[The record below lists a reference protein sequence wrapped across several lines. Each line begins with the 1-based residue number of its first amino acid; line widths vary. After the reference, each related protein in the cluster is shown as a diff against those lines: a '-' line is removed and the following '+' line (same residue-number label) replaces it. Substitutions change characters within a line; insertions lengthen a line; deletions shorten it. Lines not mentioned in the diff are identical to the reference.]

1 MGFFDRMGNLGKGLV
16 KVWSD
21 PETRK
26 RERERRMSALEA
38 ELDKLMEKV
47 RPEDD
52 APAPTSYGDPQQA
65 LLAKLERAHRNGIL
79 TDEEYRTKR
88 SQALDDGPPASLRER
103 SSASAAPGNV
113 SDSASGASPDDDP
126 YDDPKPVKRTL

>member
-26 RERERRMSALEA
+26 RERERRMGALEA
-38 ELDKLMEKV
+38 ELDKLREKV
-47 RPEDD
+47 RPEDA
-52 APAPTSYGDPQQA
+52 APATPSYGDPQEA

-79 TDEEYRTKR
+79 TDEEYKR
-88 SQALDDGPPASLRER
+88 KRAEALDDGPPSSLRER
-103 SSASAAPGNV
+103 PPADAGGEPSDDAGGDPG
-113 SDSASGASPDDDP
+113 G
-126 YDDPKPVKRTL
+126 DPKPVKRTL